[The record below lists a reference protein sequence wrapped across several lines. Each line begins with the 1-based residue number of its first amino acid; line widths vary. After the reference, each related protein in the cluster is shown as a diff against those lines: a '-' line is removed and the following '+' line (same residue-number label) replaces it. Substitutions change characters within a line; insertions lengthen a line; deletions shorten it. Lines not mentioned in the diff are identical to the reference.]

1 MLGFEG
7 LGEFALSSLDDP
19 GIPVST
25 TTIRFMLMGV
35 GP

>member
-1 MLGFEG
+1 MLGFDA
-7 LGEFALSSLDDP
+7 LGEYALSSLDDP

-25 TTIRFMLMGV
+25 AAIRFMLLGV